1 MTFQPSTTLASSKMK
16 AVHAKTVTTVAVGT
30 GNPIPYYIVSGTSG
44 HGITIA
50 SNVINLPAGE
60 WTANFAV
67 QGTSVT
73 AFDATIYL
81 NGSSTAGDW
90 PVIHCYGP
98 SSFESDASTASISVY
113 GPCTLELRVSTS
125 VTLTSECDVM
135 IIGVVP

>member
-1 MTFQPSTTLASSKMK
+1 MK

-44 HGITIA
+44 HGITSA

-67 QGTSVT
+67 QAVTAT

-81 NGSSTAGDW
+81 NGSSTASDW
-90 PVIHCYGP
+90 PVIHCYGTTIY
-98 SSFESDASTASISVY
+98 ESDASTASISVY

-125 VTLTSECDVM
+125 VTLTSECDVI